1 LKKCKQSAHE
11 RLSKKGERLF
21 FMTNLEIIDKLRKTV
36 KEKPHEYQ
44 AVEDLFE
51 MLRIYEAE
59 DKVKAH
65 EWNGDVRRTTAR
77 QVRLARSDSD
87 AERFYLLNKR
97 SLLFDAKYELIIE
110 FDLI

>member
-1 LKKCKQSAHE
+1 
-11 RLSKKGERLF
+11 
-21 FMTNLEIIDKLRKTV
+21 MTNLEIIDKLRKTV

-87 AERFYLLNKR
+87 AERFYLLDR
-97 SLLFDAKYELIIE
+97 L
-110 FDLI
+110 